1 MAKSQAE
8 LNLEA
13 RANLFKAL
21 SHPTRLLMINL
32 IKQRPRHTE
41 ELASI
46 LKLSAGTVSHH
57 LSILAEAGI
66 LGSSKEQYYQ
76 NYSLKDG
83 MLEKTLS
90 EVVSM
95 PQPGLEKNVAG
106 DAYTT
111 KVLRTFFKQGRI
123 IKIPGQRKK
132 LFVIL
137 GEIVKAFELGRTY
150 TEREVSIILSE
161 YHDDFATLRRG
172 LVEAGLMTRKDGIYQ
187 RVEAKP

>member
-46 LKLSAGTVSHH
+46 LRLSAGTVSHH
-57 LSILAEAGI
+57 LSLLTEAD
-66 LGSSKEQYYQ
+66 LLRSSKEQYYQ

-95 PQPGLEKNVAG
+95 PQPGLEKNVSG

-123 IKIPGQRKK
+123 IKIPSQRKK
-132 LFVIL
+132 LFVVL

-150 TEREVSIILSE
+150 TEREVSIILFE

-187 RVEAKP
+187 RVKTEP